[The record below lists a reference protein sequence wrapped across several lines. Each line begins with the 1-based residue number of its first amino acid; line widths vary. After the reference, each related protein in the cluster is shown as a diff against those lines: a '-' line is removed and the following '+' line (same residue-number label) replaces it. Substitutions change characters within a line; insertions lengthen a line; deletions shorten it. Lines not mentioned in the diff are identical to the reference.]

1 MAMRRP
7 YKADDDEH
15 DRDDYDRDELPL
27 HRKRAFGS
35 GLKRQKVEF
44 VRATEDD
51 DTSASSQM
59 TRERGTAISDL
70 YASVVMTSSSGGE
83 TAGKGLAGHK
93 LEQGT
98 MSICETCGLEI
109 KGDPKSHEQTLAHQV
124 SLQHSH
130 PPSHLDR
137 SRMGLQTLRSQGWD
151 PDARVGLGSQG
162 EGRRFPIKVALK
174 EDTLGVGAV
183 VPAVEKK
190 EKEVKLTNKELKREV
205 KREKER
211 TKRMERE
218 MFGRADVEQILRG
231 EKTGGDGLK

>member
-1 MAMRRP
+1 MRRP
-7 YKADDDEH
+7 YEADDDER
-15 DRDDYDRDELPL
+15 DRDDYDHDELPL

-35 GLKRQKVEF
+35 GLKRQRVEF
-44 VRATEDD
+44 VRATEEDE
-51 DTSASSQM
+51 TSASAQI
-59 TRERGTAISDL
+59 TREKGTAVSDL
-70 YASVVMTSSSGGE
+70 YASVVMTSGSGTQ
-83 TAGKGLAGHK
+83 TAGKDPAGNK
-93 LEQGT
+93 AEKDTTL
-98 MSICETCGLEI
+98 ICETCGLEI
-109 KGDPKSHEQTLAHQV
+109 KGDQKTHEQSLAHQV

-183 VPAVEKK
+183 VPTVEKK

-218 MFGRADVEQILRG
+218 MFGRTDVEQILRG